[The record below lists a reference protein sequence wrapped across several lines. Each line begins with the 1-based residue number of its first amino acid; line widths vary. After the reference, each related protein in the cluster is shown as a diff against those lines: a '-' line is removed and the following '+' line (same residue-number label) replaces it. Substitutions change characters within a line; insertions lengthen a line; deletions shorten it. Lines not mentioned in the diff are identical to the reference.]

1 MITKFNISS
10 APAVEPLSTSETKT
24 FLKVDSSD
32 EDTLIDTLI
41 KASRQLIEREY
52 DVALITQ
59 TLDFKFDDFPII
71 EHCNP
76 DGAIIPLVRPIQSVT
91 YIKYN
96 DTDGNEQTWSSS
108 LYTVDADDQ
117 REQARI
123 VPAYD
128 EEYPE
133 TRIEINAVTVRAVCG
148 YGDAATD
155 IPENI
160 RLAMLM
166 QIAFWY
172 ENREDM
178 PLKMMGR
185 TTRQLLNN
193 EFLKVI

>member
-96 DTDGNEQTWSSS
+96 DTDGNEQTWYSS

-160 RLAMLM
+160 KLAMLM

>member
-1 MITKFNISS
+1 
-10 APAVEPLSTSETKT
+10 
-24 FLKVDSSD
+24 LKVDSSD

-133 TRIEINAVTVRAVCG
+133 TRIEINAVTVRVVCG

-160 RLAMLM
+160 KLAMLM

>member
-59 TLDFKFDDFPII
+59 TLDFKFDDFPVI

-76 DGAIIPLVRPIQSVT
+76 DGAIIPLIRPIQSVT

-108 LYTVDADDQ
+108 LYTIDADDQ

-133 TRIEINAVTVRAVCG
+133 TRSEKNAVTVRAVCG

>member
-160 RLAMLM
+160 KLAMLM

>member
-96 DTDGNEQTWSSS
+96 DTDGNEQTWYSSV
-108 LYTVDADDQ
+108 YTVDADDQ

-160 RLAMLM
+160 KLAMLM

>member
-160 RLAMLM
+160 KLAMLM
-166 QIAFWY
+166 Q
-172 ENREDM
+172 NS
-178 PLKMMGR
+178 
-185 TTRQLLNN
+185 
-193 EFLKVI
+193 FLV

>member
-10 APAVEPLSTSETKT
+10 APAVEPLSASETKT

-160 RLAMLM
+160 KLAMLM